1 MGARKRTW
9 EPKMEGKIKSLV
21 HTWLAEVDPKAA
33 NLFKKNN
40 KPKGLPTDAAGLKE
54 IVTFYEKNFKQ
65 QKISPAKKLDE
76 EKNVV
81 KSPSVPPPAKI
92 TNGKAAAVPNGKPAD
107 EDEKELKDE
116 ESSDEEENG
125 GEEEKAVE
133 EVVKP
138 ATAPSAMDEDD
149 DEDEEED
156 EDEDDDE
163 EEEDEDEKEEK
174 DEESSDEEENG

>member
-1 MGARKRTW
+1 
-9 EPKMEGKIKSLV
+9 MEGKIKSLV

-54 IVTFYEKNFKQ
+54 IVTFYEKNFKP

-107 EDEKELKDE
+107 EYEKEKDE
-116 ESSDEEENG
+116 ESSDEDENG
-125 GEEEKAVE
+125 DEEEKAVE

-163 EEEDEDEKEEK
+163 EEEEEDAAAKKELPVVQW
-174 DEESSDEEENG
+174 NG